1 MCVALKAP
9 SRSAGPA
16 LPCRHR
22 ALGAAEPGGLGGSSA
37 RPGGQSGGERGA
49 GGGLPSAGGGRRAA
63 RRSRSGPRPRSPAG
77 QDRERPQREAQ
88 LQLAPVC
95 PAGSYL
101 TPGAGEAASP
111 EGAGGRRRPR
121 GGGCEP
127 RAPYPAGRPR
137 ALSSL
142 PSPRR
147 ASSSCLCRLISSA
160 RRRSRP
166 RPGPEPSWAGPPVLR
181 ALGQAPR
188 GPVPRRTPPLP
199 RGPAAS
205 GPFRPWTERWERS
218 RRPRSPGLGC
228 ADPRCC
234 PGRRRRG
241 SADILGPG

>member
-1 MCVALKAP
+1 MCRFK
-9 SRSAGPA
+9 SS
-16 LPCRHR
+16 LP
-22 ALGAAEPGGLGGSSA
+22 
-37 RPGGQSGGERGA
+37 ERGA
-49 GGGLPSAGGGRRAA
+49 GPSLPAPSARSRGAGRPWREQRPPGRPVGRGARGRRGTAERGRRAA
-63 RRSRSGPRPRSPAG
+63 GGAALEERAQAAQPAG

-127 RAPYPAGRPR
+127 RAPCPAGRPR

-147 ASSSCLCRLISSA
+147 ASSSCLCRLLSSA

-166 RPGPEPSWAGPPVLR
+166 RPGSEPSWAGPPVLR